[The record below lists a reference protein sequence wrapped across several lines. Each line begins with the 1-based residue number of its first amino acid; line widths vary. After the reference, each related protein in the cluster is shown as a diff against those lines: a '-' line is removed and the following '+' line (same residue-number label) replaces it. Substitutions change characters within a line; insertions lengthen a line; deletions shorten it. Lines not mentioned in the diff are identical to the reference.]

1 MHTNQI
7 IIHNITPDEL
17 SNHISNAVE
26 AKFKELQEAKALLKK
41 SEEQEDLMSVEE
53 TLTFLKCSKQA
64 LWNWRKNGILP
75 SYRLGN
81 RVYYKRSDIFKK
93 LVRQE

>member
-1 MHTNQI
+1 M
-7 IIHNITPDEL
+7 
-17 SNHISNAVE
+17 
-26 AKFKELQEAKALLKK
+26 AKQLHFYQLKPEEFKIDILDGVDDKLKK
-41 SEEQEDLMSVEE
+41 YLKNLHLPESEELLTVDE
-53 TLTFLKCSKQA
+53 TLAFLKCSKQA